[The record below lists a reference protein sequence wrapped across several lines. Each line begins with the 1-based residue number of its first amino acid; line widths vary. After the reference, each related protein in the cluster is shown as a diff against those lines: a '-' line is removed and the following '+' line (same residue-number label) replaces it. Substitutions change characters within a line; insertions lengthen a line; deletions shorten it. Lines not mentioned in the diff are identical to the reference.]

1 MICSKLFTGVVLIQR
16 ALSEGEGRGR
26 EGGGLEEGA
35 SACCLQYRD
44 ISVACHT
51 LKRCIPCH
59 PDQQHQHGAV
69 AVSVSAV
76 LDGEVSCSLQAL
88 RCGVAKV
95 ASPHT
100 GDACS

>member
-1 MICSKLFTGVVLIQR
+1 MICSKLFTGVVLIP
-16 ALSEGEGRGR
+16 SGGEEGRG
-26 EGGGLEEGA
+26 GSLEEEA
-35 SACCLQYRD
+35 SARCLQYRD

-51 LKRCIPCH
+51 LKRCIPCY
-59 PDQQHQHGAV
+59 PDQQHQHVAV

-88 RCGVAKV
+88 RCGDAKV